1 MDQSIRD
8 ISELSDDEK
17 LDLKYYNDQ
26 LKTQPF
32 MDEKA
37 MKIWEHFQN
46 NPFSINIKIGE
57 VNDGETIRNNLI
69 NRNNSK

>member
-1 MDQSIRD
+1 MGQSIRD
-8 ISELSDDEK
+8 ISELTDDEK
-17 LDLKYYNDQ
+17 LDLKYYNLQ

-46 NPFSINIKIGE
+46 NPFSINVKIGE